1 MSGFLRKIFQE
12 TISLPIFLKSR
23 RLMNPTMKTKI
34 DDAFKTREIRF
45 NKEKITK
52 ELRNIV
58 YSIGRARFSLNMETN
73 QQNKRLS
80 LTWNNFLFLINSGFL
95 MKLLDY
101 VKLRENMGPYAKNN
115 SEFERMGAVKK
126 KEKEKSMSIEVIF
139 RNVLFCIECS
149 NEEHMMAIQALIQVK
164 YDSSQE
170 NTANDPENEDILPE
184 NVDNLS
190 SIEQASEKDASFF
203 SIKKKKNLS
212 LHSKHHRNL
221 QTTGRFL
228 KKNQEDTSM
237 SLLDVSIK
245 KFELFNCNRADLFQE
260 KPEDYD
266 LWKLE
271 IKRRALTQPFAFTF
285 ASEEFVCFCL
295 KSQKTQMKES
305 LFSLSSSRA
314 NLSYKDLLLLYETA
328 LFQGESLKSTE
339 EERKQ
344 ETFIGEGNNP
354 SIFLLPSSSS
364 SEEEEGKS
372 EGSQDRRSLNFED
385 NLSINS
391 EERINMPLER
401 EENITID
408 SRTSFSFNSEHFE
421 IVNT

>member
-1 MSGFLRKIFQE
+1 
-12 TISLPIFLKSR
+12 
-23 RLMNPTMKTKI
+23 MKTKI
-34 DDAFKTREIRF
+34 EEVFKTRETRF

-52 ELRNIV
+52 ELRNII
-58 YSIGRARFSLNMETN
+58 YSIGRARFSLTMETN
-73 QQNKRLS
+73 QQNKQLS
-80 LTWNNFLFLINSGFL
+80 LTWNNFLLLMNSGFL

-101 VKLRENMGPYAKNN
+101 VKLRENIGPYAKNN
-115 SEFERMGAVKK
+115 SEFERVGAVKK
-126 KEKEKSMSIEVIF
+126 KEKEKKMSIEVIF

-149 NEEHMMAIQALIQVK
+149 NEENMMAIQALIHIK

-170 NTANDPENEDILPE
+170 NETNEQEEIATE
-184 NVDNLS
+184 RVNNLS
-190 SIEQASEKDASFF
+190 SIEIASDKEDSFF
-203 SIKKKKNLS
+203 SNKKKKNMS

-228 KKNQEDTSM
+228 KKNHENASM
-237 SLLDVSIK
+237 SILDVNLK

-271 IKRRALTQPFAFTF
+271 IKRRALTQPFSFSF
-285 ASEEFVCFCL
+285 SSEEFVCFCL

-314 NLSYKDLLLLYETA
+314 NLSYKDLLLLYETS
-328 LFQGESLKSTE
+328 LFQSESLKSTE
-339 EERKQ
+339 EERKH
-344 ETFIGEGNNP
+344 ETFIGEGNSP

-364 SEEEEGKS
+364 EEEEEKS
-372 EGSQDRRSLNFED
+372 ANSQEQQSINFED

-391 EERINMPLER
+391 EERINLPVER
-401 EENITID
+401 EENVTID
-408 SRTSFSFNSEHFE
+408 SRTSFSFNSDNFE
-421 IVNT
+421 IVKSIT